1 VVCRIGAAAGVVV
14 ARKMRF
20 DRAAGKQIEKAKY
33 GSAHDFCRSFCFRWA
48 LRVAPLVL
56 KELARHESVS
66 TTERYYIG
74 QNSDAMADVAWAA
87 WEQGRAALPC
97 RCPGRKAGRETAER
111 NTFDNSRPAEQPEA
125 VQETTQAP
133 AIQGLVK
140 YARQDSNLQ
149 PSVPKSELY
158 RQTPSKHPRK

>member
-1 VVCRIGAAAGVVV
+1 VVCQIGKAAGVVV

-33 GSAHDFCRSFCFRWA
+33 GSAHDFRRSFCFRWA

-87 WEQGRAALPC
+87 WERGRDSGKAK
-97 RCPGRKAGRETAER
+97 RSGRKAGRETAER
-111 NTFDNSRPAEQPEA
+111 NTFDNSDTLERAE
-125 VQETTQAP
+125 V
-133 AIQGLVK
+133 
-140 YARQDSNLQ
+140 
-149 PSVPKSELY
+149 
-158 RQTPSKHPRK
+158 